1 MKAVLN
7 DKFDDLVE
15 CIDFMW
21 ENRKTVTYEQVIE
34 KYDSLSE
41 DMFEYLFVK
50 DCSKN
55 YSKDDTEYK
64 FSVKAKVHLM
74 PLMLKQVNFYEEFVE
89 GFSQ

>member
-1 MKAVLN
+1 MKAILN

-15 CIDFMW
+15 CVDFIW
-21 ENRKTVTYEQVIE
+21 ENRKTVTYEQVAE

-41 DMFEYLFVK
+41 DMFEYLFLK
-50 DCSKN
+50 DYSKN

-64 FSVKAKVHLM
+64 LVVKTKKDLM

>member
-21 ENRKTVTYEQVIE
+21 ENRKTVTYEQVIK

-55 YSKDDTEYK
+55 DTEYK